1 MLDINKLTSQEN
13 IHLTDEIAVVAPKAT
28 PFMTLLMGKGKV
40 KSTSAKI
47 HTWREKSLDFSDV
60 TVGEGVEATNFV
72 NGVRAEL
79 NNILEIFLKS
89 TSVSGTAQASGAT
102 GDLFAQEINDRLA
115 EVKVAIEKRL
125 INGVK
130 DDASTSG
137 VRKMAGLLSFVDAG
151 NSFDSEGVKAITE
164 KDVRGL
170 ARKLFDAGN
179 ENAEIYV
186 LVSADSKEMIDEL
199 YKGQYGYTHKEDN
212 FGLVLSSINTNYG
225 TLNFVVDRYMAD
237 DKLVAFD
244 INAVS
249 IAFLRQPAFEQ
260 LAKTGDNIKG
270 QVVAEATLEV
280 SSRKSVAQLN
290 IKQP

>member
-1 MLDINKLTSQEN
+1 MLDTNKLTSQEN
-13 IHLTDEIAVVAPKAT
+13 IHLTDEIAVVAPRAT

-60 TVGEGVEATNFV
+60 TVAEGVEATNFV

-130 DDASTSG
+130 DDASVSG

-151 NSFDSEGVKAITE
+151 NVFDSENVGSITE

-186 LVSADSKEMIDEL
+186 LVSADTKEMIDEL

-212 FGLVLSSINTNYG
+212 FGIVVSSINTNYG

-260 LAKTGDNIKG
+260 LAKTGDNVKG

-280 SSRKSVAQLN
+280 ASKKAVAQLN
-290 IKQP
+290 IKQA

>member
-1 MLDINKLTSQEN
+1 MLDTNKLTSQEN

-47 HTWREKSLDFSDV
+47 HTWREKSLDFGDV
-60 TVGEGVEATNFV
+60 TVAEGVEATNFV

-115 EVKVAIEKRL
+115 EVKIAIEKRL
-125 INGVK
+125 IKGVK
-130 DDASTSG
+130 DDASVSG

-151 NSFDSEGVKAITE
+151 NTFDSEGVQAITE
-164 KDVRGL
+164 ADVRGL

-186 LVSADSKEMIDEL
+186 LVSPDTKEMIDEL
-199 YKGQYGYTHKEDN
+199 YKGQYNYTHKTDN
-212 FGLVLSSINTNYG
+212 FGIVVSTINTNYG
-225 TLNFVVDRYMAD
+225 ELNFIVDRFMD
-237 DKLVAFD
+237 NDKAVAFD

-280 SSRKSVAQLN
+280 SSKKAVALLN
-290 IKQP
+290 IKQA

>member
-1 MLDINKLTSQEN
+1 MLDTNKLTSQEN
-13 IHLTDEIAVVAPKAT
+13 IHLTDEIKVVAPKAT
-28 PFMTLLMGKGKV
+28 PFMTLLMSKGRFD
-40 KSTSAKI
+40 STSAKV
-47 HTWREKSLDFSDV
+47 HTWREKSLDFADV
-60 TVGEGVEATNFV
+60 TVAEGVEATNFA

-79 NNILEIFLKS
+79 SNVLEIFLKA

-130 DDASTSG
+130 DDASVSG
-137 VRKMAGLLSFVDAG
+137 VRKMDGLLKFIDAG
-151 NSFDSEGVKAITE
+151 NKFQTAGVKAITE

-186 LVSADSKEMIDEL
+186 LVSPDTKEMIDEL
-199 YKGQYGYTHKEDN
+199 YKGQYGYTHKTDD
-212 FGLVLSSINTNYG
+212 FGLVVSVINTNYG
-225 TLNFVVDRYMAD
+225 ELNFVVDRYMAN

-244 INAVS
+244 IEAVS

-280 SSRKSVAQLN
+280 ASRKAVAELT
-290 IKQP
+290 IKQA

>member
-1 MLDINKLTSQEN
+1 MLDTNKLTSQEN
-13 IHLTDEIAVVAPKAT
+13 IYLSDEIAVVAPKAT
-28 PFMTLLMGKGKV
+28 PLTTLLIGKGRV
-40 KSTSAKI
+40 KSGSAKI

-60 TVGEGVEATNFV
+60 TVAEGVEATNFV
-72 NGVRAEL
+72 NGIRAEL
-79 NNILEIFLKS
+79 NNIMEIFLKS

-115 EVKVAIEKRL
+115 EVKVAIEKRI

-130 DDASTSG
+130 DDASVSG
-137 VRKMAGLLSFVDAG
+137 IRKMAGLLSYVDTD
-151 NSFDSEGVKAITE
+151 NKFDSENVNAITE

-186 LVSADSKEMIDEL
+186 LVSPDNKELIDEL
-199 YKGQYGYTHKEDN
+199 YKTNYNYTHKEDN
-212 FGLVLSSINTNYG
+212 FGLVVSSINTNYG
-225 TLNFVVDRYMAD
+225 QLNFVVDRYMGN
-237 DKLVAFD
+237 DKVVAFD
-244 INAVS
+244 VNSVS

-280 SSRKSVAQLN
+280 ASRKAVTELTIRTA
-290 IKQP
+290 

>member
-1 MLDINKLTSQEN
+1 MLDTNKLTSQEN
-13 IHLTDEIAVVAPKAT
+13 IHLTDEIAVVAVKST

-47 HTWREKSLDFSDV
+47 HTWREKSLDYSDV
-60 TVGEGVEATNFV
+60 TVAEGVEATNFV

-125 INGVK
+125 IAGVK
-130 DDASTSG
+130 DDASVSG
-137 VRKMAGLLSFVDAG
+137 IRKMDGLLSYIDAG
-151 NSFDSEGVKAITE
+151 NKFQSEGVKAITE
-164 KDVRGL
+164 KDVRTL

-186 LVSADSKEMIDEL
+186 LVTPDVKEMIDEL
-199 YKGQYGYTHKEDN
+199 YKGQYNYSHKTDN
-212 FGLVLSSINTNYG
+212 FGLVVSTINTNYG
-225 TLNFVVDRYMAD
+225 ELNFVVDRFMTAN
-237 DKLVAFD
+237 KLVAFD

-249 IAFLRQPAFEQ
+249 IAFLRQPQFQQ
-260 LAKTGDNIKG
+260 LALTGDNIKG
-270 QVVAEATLEV
+270 QIVAEATLEV
-280 SSRKSVAQLN
+280 ASKKAVAELT
-290 IKQP
+290 IKQA

>member
-1 MLDINKLTSQEN
+1 MLDTNKLTSQEN
-13 IHLTDEIAVVAPKAT
+13 IHLTDEIKVVAPKAT
-28 PFMTLLMGKGKV
+28 PFMTLLMGKGRFA
-40 KSTSAKI
+40 STSAKV
-47 HTWREKSLDFSDV
+47 HTWREKSLDFAEV
-60 TVGEGVEATNFV
+60 TVAEGVEATNFA

-79 NNILEIFLKS
+79 SNVLEIFLKS

-130 DDASTSG
+130 DDASLSG
-137 VRKMAGLLSFVDAG
+137 MRKMDGLLKFIDAG
-151 NSFDSEGVKAITE
+151 NKFQTAGVKALTE
-164 KDVRGL
+164 KDIRGL

-186 LVSADSKEMIDEL
+186 LVSPDTKEMIDEV
-199 YKGQYGYTHKEDN
+199 YKDRYNYEHTTND
-212 FGLVLSSINTNYG
+212 FGLVVSSINTNYG
-225 TLNFVVDRYMAD
+225 QLNFVVDRYMVN

-280 SSRKSVAQLN
+280 ASRKAVAELT
-290 IKQP
+290 IKQA

>member
-1 MLDINKLTSQEN
+1 MLDTNKLTTQEN

-40 KSTSAKI
+40 KDTSAKI

-60 TVGEGVEATNFV
+60 TVGEGVEATNFT

-79 NNILEIFLKS
+79 NNILEIFLKA
-89 TSVSGTAQASGAT
+89 TAVSGTAQASGAT
-102 GDLFAQEINDRLA
+102 SDLFAQEINDRLA

-130 DDASTSG
+130 DDASVSG
-137 VRKMAGLLSFVDAG
+137 VRKMAGLASFVDAG
-151 NSFDSEGVKAITE
+151 NSFDSEGVEAITE

-170 ARKLFDAGN
+170 ARKLFEAGN

-199 YKGQYGYTHKEDN
+199 YKGQYNYTHKEDN
-212 FGLVLSSINTNYG
+212 FGLVVSSINTNYG
-225 TLNFVVDRYMAD
+225 TLNFVVDRYMTD
-237 DKLVAFD
+237 DKLIAFD

-290 IKQP
+290 IQQA